1 MTENQLK
8 HPESLAVIAGMRTP
22 FAKAFGPLS
31 NVSADELGRVALT
44 AALERAGVKPD
55 QVEEVVFGNVAS
67 PPDTANISRVVALR
81 SGIPQDRV
89 AHTVHRN
96 CASGMEAIV
105 SAWQIINE
113 GRAEIVAAGGTESM
127 SNVPLLWDTR
137 VKDLLL
143 EYSKQKSTLGKLRV
157 LSRFRPSMLK
167 PIPALQLGLTDP
179 TCGLNMG
186 QTAELL
192 VRDFQISREEQDRY
206 ALLSHQRAS
215 ATWERCFYKG
225 ETAPVTLPDGK
236 VLEKDSGP
244 RPNQTLEALGKLKPL
259 FDRAAGTVTAG
270 NSCPITDG
278 ACALVL
284 MPESRARALGL
295 TPLGFVRDYSVAGCE
310 PQRMGLG
317 PVYAT
322 HRLLQRRGMSLDE
335 FDLVEINEAFAA
347 QVLACQRAFA
357 SDQFAQEH
365 FGRTKAIGELPLEKL
380 NVNGGAIALG
390 HPVGTTGARLVLTLL
405 RSLKERKLRRG
416 LATLCIGGGQ
426 GMAMWVEANHES
438 STGGGTPA

>member
-1 MTENQLK
+1 MTTQERFAE
-8 HPESLAVIAGMRTP
+8 PLAVIGGMRTP
-22 FAKAFGPLS
+22 FAKAFGPLAT
-31 NVSADELGRVALT
+31 VPADELGRVAVT
-44 AALERAGVKPD
+44 AALERTGLKPN
-55 QVEEVVFGNVAS
+55 QVDEVIFGNVAS
-67 PPDTANISRVVALR
+67 PPDTANISRVIALR
-81 SGIPQDRV
+81 SGIPFDRV

-105 SAWQIINE
+105 SAWQAIRD
-113 GRAEIVAAGGTESM
+113 GRAEVIVAGGTESM
-127 SNVPLLWDTR
+127 SNVPLLWDSR

-143 EYSKQKSTLGKLRV
+143 ELSKQKSFMGRLNVMT
-157 LSRFRPSMLK
+157 RFRPSMLK

-192 VRDFQISREEQDRY
+192 VKDFGIRRDEQDQF
-206 ALLSHQRAS
+206 ALQSHLRAA

-225 ETAPVTLPDGK
+225 ETAPVALPDGK
-236 VLEKDSGP
+236 NVEKDSGP
-244 RPNQTLEALGKLKPL
+244 RANQTIEALAKLKPL
-259 FDRAAGTVTAG
+259 FESGTGTVTAG

-284 MPESRARALGL
+284 MPAGKARAMGL
-295 TPLGFVRDYSVAGCE
+295 VPLGYVRDYAVAGCE
-310 PQRMGLG
+310 PRRMGLG

-322 HRLLQRRGMSLDE
+322 HQLMNRNGLGLSD
-335 FDLVEINEAFAA
+335 FDLIEINEAFAA
-347 QVLACQRAFA
+347 QVIACQRAFA
-357 SDQFAQEH
+357 SDQYALEH
-365 FGRTKAIGELPLEKL
+365 FGRTKALGEIPPEKL

-405 RSLKERKLRRG
+405 RALREKKLNRG

-426 GMAMWVEANHES
+426 GMAMWVETNS
-438 STGGGTPA
+438 DS